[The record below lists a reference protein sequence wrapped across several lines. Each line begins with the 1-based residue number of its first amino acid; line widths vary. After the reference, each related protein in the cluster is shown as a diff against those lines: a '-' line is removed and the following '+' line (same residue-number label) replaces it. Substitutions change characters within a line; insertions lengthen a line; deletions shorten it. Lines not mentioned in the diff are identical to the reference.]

1 MSSDHEATAPSTRV
15 SLHAPG
21 VLAVRPGNFVIIRAQ
36 QQIAKPIRDDW
47 WMGQILWCEEEVLE
61 CRVHALLQVAN
72 VDDGAL
78 HWVEA
83 EAVSHVVHALDGI
96 GDEQRF
102 DDAF

>member
-1 MSSDHEATAPSTRV
+1 MSSDRETTASSTRV

-102 DDAF
+102 DEAF

>member
-1 MSSDHEATAPSTRV
+1 MSSDHEATAPSTRK

-21 VLAVRPGNFVIIRAQ
+21 VLAVRPGNFVIIRSQ
-36 QQIAKPIRDDW
+36 QQIAQPISDDW

-61 CRVHALLQVAN
+61 RRVHALLQVAN

-102 DDAF
+102 DEAF

>member
-1 MSSDHEATAPSTRV
+1 MSSDHEATVSSTRV

-36 QQIAKPIRDDW
+36 QQIARPIRDDW

>member
-1 MSSDHEATAPSTRV
+1 MSGDHEATAPSTRV

-36 QQIAKPIRDDW
+36 QQIAKPISDDW

-61 CRVHALLQVAN
+61 RRVHALLQVAN

-78 HWVEA
+78 HWVKA

>member
-1 MSSDHEATAPSTRV
+1 MSSDHEATAPSTRA

-21 VLAVRPGNFVIIRAQ
+21 VLAVRPGNFVIIRSQ
-36 QQIAKPIRDDW
+36 QQIAKTIRDDW

-61 CRVHALLQVAN
+61 RKVHALLQVAN

-102 DDAF
+102 DGAF

>member
-21 VLAVRPGNFVIIRAQ
+21 VLSVRPGNFVIIRAQ
-36 QQIAKPIRDDW
+36 QQIAKPISDDW

-61 CRVHALLQVAN
+61 RKVHALLQVAN

>member
-1 MSSDHEATAPSTRV
+1 MSSDHEATAPSTRK
-15 SLHAPG
+15 SLHALG
-21 VLAVRPGNFVIIRAQ
+21 VLAVRPGNFVIIRSQ
-36 QQIAKPIRDDW
+36 QQIAQPISDDW
-47 WMGQILWCEEEVLE
+47 WMGQILWCEEEVPE
-61 CRVHALLQVAN
+61 RRVHALLQVAN

-78 HWVEA
+78 HWVKA

>member
-1 MSSDHEATAPSTRV
+1 MSSVHEAKSPSTCK
-15 SLHAPG
+15 SLHAHGILPI
-21 VLAVRPGNFVIIRAQ
+21 RPRNFVIIRSHQ
-36 QQIAKPIRDDW
+36 KIANPISEDW

-61 CRVHALLQVAN
+61 RRVHALLQVAN

>member
-1 MSSDHEATAPSTRV
+1 MGSDRAATTPSANAKLDV
-15 SLHAPG
+15 PG

-36 QQIAKPIRDDW
+36 QQIAKPFDDDW

-61 CRVHALLQVAN
+61 RRVHALLQVAN

-78 HWVEA
+78 HWVHA

-102 DDAF
+102 DDVF

>member
-1 MSSDHEATAPSTRV
+1 MSSDHEATAPSTRD

-36 QQIAKPIRDDW
+36 QQIAKPISDDW
-47 WMGQILWCEEEVLE
+47 WMGQILWCEEEVRE
-61 CRVHALLQVAN
+61 TSVNALLQVAN

-78 HWVEA
+78 HWVKA

-102 DDAF
+102 DEAF

>member
-1 MSSDHEATAPSTRV
+1 M
-15 SLHAPG
+15 
-21 VLAVRPGNFVIIRAQ
+21 
-36 QQIAKPIRDDW
+36 
-47 WMGQILWCEEEVLE
+47 
-61 CRVHALLQVAN
+61 HALLKLAN

-78 HWVEA
+78 HWVHA

>member
-1 MSSDHEATAPSTRV
+1 MGSDRAATTPSANAKLDV
-15 SLHAPG
+15 PG

-36 QQIAKPIRDDW
+36 QQIAKPVNDDW

-61 CRVHALLQVAN
+61 RRVHALLQVAN

-78 HWVEA
+78 HWVHA

-102 DDAF
+102 DDVF

>member
-1 MSSDHEATAPSTRV
+1 MSSDREATAPSTRV
-15 SLHAPG
+15 RLHAPG

-36 QQIAKPIRDDW
+36 QQIARPIRDDW

-61 CRVHALLQVAN
+61 SRVHALLQVAN

>member
-21 VLAVRPGNFVIIRAQ
+21 VQAVRPGNFVIIRAQ

>member
-1 MSSDHEATAPSTRV
+1 MSSDRAWTTLSASANLDT
-15 SLHAPG
+15 PG

-36 QQIAKPIRDDW
+36 QQIAKPINEDW

-61 CRVHALLQVAN
+61 CRVHALLHVAN

-102 DDAF
+102 DEAF

>member
-1 MSSDHEATAPSTRV
+1 MSSDHKATAPSTRK
-15 SLHAPG
+15 SRDATG
-21 VLAVRPGNFVIIRAQ
+21 VLAVRPGNFVIIRSQ
-36 QQIAKPIRDDW
+36 QQIAKPISDDW

-61 CRVHALLQVAN
+61 RRVDALLQVAN

-78 HWVEA
+78 HWVKA